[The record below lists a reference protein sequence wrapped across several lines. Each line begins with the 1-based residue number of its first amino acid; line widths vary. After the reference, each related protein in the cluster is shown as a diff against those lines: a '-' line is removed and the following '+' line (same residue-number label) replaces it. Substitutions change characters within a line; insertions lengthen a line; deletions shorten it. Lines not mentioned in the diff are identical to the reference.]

1 MNVEKKLTL
10 ITGGASGMGAATA
23 KYLATKGADLVLLDL
38 SEKVKDV
45 AESLNTKGYIADVS
59 SEDSIKAVLDD
70 IGDTPRIV
78 VNCAG
83 ICPGERV
90 VGREGPHDLALF
102 QKTLTVNLVGSFN
115 VLRLCAERMASAD
128 AVNEDNERGV
138 IINTASVAAYEGQ
151 IGQAAYSASKGGI
164 VGMTLPIARELAKF
178 GIRVVTIAP
187 GIMET
192 PMITAMPEKVQDSLK
207 STMLFPHRL
216 GKPEEFAKLVEHI
229 CDNTLINGETIR
241 LDGALRLAPK

>member
-1 MNVEKKLTL
+1 MDINGKCVL

-23 KYLATKGADLVLLDL
+23 EYFKAQGASLVLIDL
-38 SEKVKDV
+38 SEKVHAV
-45 AESLNTKGYIADVS
+45 AKTLGAKSYTADVS
-59 SEDSIKAVLDD
+59 SEEDIKKVLKE
-70 IGDTPRIV
+70 IPTPRVV

-83 ICPGERV
+83 ICPGVRV
-90 VGREGPHDLALF
+90 VGREGPHDLSVF

-115 VLRLCAERMASAD
+115 VLRLCAEKMTQD
-128 AVNEDNERGV
+128 EPVNDDGERGL

-164 VGMTLPIARELAKF
+164 VGMTLPIARELSKF
-178 GIRVVTIAP
+178 GIRVITIAP

-192 PMITAMPEKVQDSLK
+192 PMITAMPEKVQESLK

-216 GKPEEFAKLVEHI
+216 GKPEEFAKLAHHI
-229 CDNTLINGETIR
+229 CENTLINGETIR